1 MRPVFIGIVAAVFF
15 SSTYVLN
22 ARMSQAGG
30 SFLWS
35 ASLRYL
41 FMLPLFLTVTARS
54 GRYRAL
60 FDHMLQA
67 PRPWLIWSSV
77 GFGLFYA
84 PLCFA
89 ADYAPAWAVAGTFQL
104 TIIAGPLLSPLF
116 ADPASPLQRM
126 RIPWRSLRWS
136 VVMLIGIFLIEEQ
149 QAVHSA
155 GQRVWLAALPVVLSA
170 FAYPLGNRKMMA
182 FCAGTWSAS
191 ERILGMTIASLP
203 FWLVLSVIAWFT
215 VGWPSLGQIVQSA
228 AVALFSGVLATLL
241 FFTATDQARAN
252 THLLARVEATQAME
266 IVWTLL
272 LSLWLVSNH
281 LPAWPSFVGMGLV
294 IAGIAWQALADA

>member
-1 MRPVFIGIVAAVFF
+1 MRPVLIGILAAVFF

-22 ARMSQAGG
+22 ARMSVAGG

-41 FMLPLFLTVTARS
+41 FMLPLFVLVTARARRS
-54 GRYRAL
+54 RAL
-60 FDHMLQA
+60 MRELLHH
-67 PRPWLIWSSV
+67 PRPWLLWSTV

-104 TIIAGPLLSPLF
+104 TIVAGPLLSPLF
-116 ADPASPLQRM
+116 RDPIAPDKRLAV
-126 RIPWRSLRWS
+126 PWRSLRWAAI
-136 VVMLIGIFLIEEQ
+136 MLIGIALIEEQ
-149 QAVHSA
+149 QAVHSG
-155 GQRVWLAALPVVLSA
+155 GQRAWLAALPVVLSA

-182 FCAGTWSAS
+182 FCADAWTAS
-191 ERILGMTIASLP
+191 ERILGMTVASLP
-203 FWLVLSVIAWFT
+203 FWLLLAVVAWCT
-215 VGWPSLGQIVQSA
+215 SGWPSLGQIVQSA
-228 AVALFSGVLATLL
+228 GVALLSGVVATLL
-241 FFTATDQARAN
+241 FFTATDQARKN

-266 IVWTLL
+266 VVWTFL

-281 LPAWPSFVGMGLV
+281 LPSWLSFLGMALVVG
-294 IAGIAWQALADA
+294 GIAWQTIAR